1 MLAEWILNIPATSAP
16 AEQVFSAAANIINI
30 KRARLTAENAN
41 VILFLKENEEYEDW
55 IEKKVEAEVEET
67 KWINKI
73 VHVHIYNKFLVLS
86 YYIHHCLHDTDFK
99 P

>member
-1 MLAEWILNIPATSAP
+1 M
-16 AEQVFSAAANIINI
+16 
-30 KRARLTAENAN
+30 AENAN

-73 VHVHIYNKFLVLS
+73 VHVHIYN
-86 YYIHHCLHDTDFK
+86 
-99 P
+99 